1 MAPPLARTPERI
13 NVPSNHTKKAGYGYS
28 FPQGKRTVLNEPLIS
43 ERGSPGRVGYSLP
56 PDDIPERDGV
66 GDLPAELCRDA
77 LDDFP
82 EVSEGEVVR
91 HFTRLSQWNMS
102 AATTLYPLG
111 SCTMK
116 YNPVVNEYMAR
127 LPGLAQLHP
136 LTPDDQ
142 AQGALILLTA
152 LERCLAEISGMDAI
166 SLQPAAGA
174 QGELTGMKL
183 VRAYHQDRGT
193 PRRKVLI
200 PASAHG
206 TNPASAALCG
216 YDVVQVTAGPDGMLS
231 ADEVAKYT
239 DTEVAALMVTN
250 PNTLGLFEREI
261 LQITNVLHDHGA
273 LVYMD
278 GANLNAL
285 MGVAKPGHMGADVIQ
300 FNLHKTFSTPHG
312 GGGPGAGPIGVK
324 NILEPYLPIPRIVR
338 NNAAYSWSEDYP
350 KSIGRV
356 RSFYGNFGIL
366 VRAYAYIL
374 AMGGDGL
381 TQATRMAILN
391 ANYLRKRLEATYTLA
406 TPEPCMHECVF
417 SDRSFQQTGIKT
429 LDIAKRLL
437 DYGFYAP
444 TIYFPLVVS
453 GALMIEPTETE
464 TKETLDEFVAALLAI
479 AQEITDQPDL
489 LKQAP
494 FTTPVS
500 RLDETRAA
508 RRPVLRWRRSQES

>member
-1 MAPPLARTPERI
+1 MQETIMKIR
-13 NVPSNHTKKAGYGYS
+13 
-28 FPQGKRTVLNEPLIS
+28 KRTALNEPLIS

-56 PDDIPERDGV
+56 ADELPERALAQ
-66 GDLPAELCRDA
+66 DLPADLCRTT
-77 LDDFP
+77 LDGFP

-91 HFTRLSQWNMS
+91 HFTRLSQWNLS

-116 YNPVVNEYMAR
+116 YNPVVNELVAR
-127 LPGLAQLHP
+127 LRGFTQLHP
-136 LTPDDQ
+136 LLPDEY
-142 AQGALILLTA
+142 AQGALGLLA
-152 LERCLAEISGMDAI
+152 ELEHCLAEISGMDAV

-183 VRAYHQDRGT
+183 IRAYHQDQGRQ
-193 PRRKVLI
+193 RKKVLI
-200 PASAHG
+200 PGSAHG

-216 YDVVQVTAGPDGMLS
+216 YAVVEVPTGPQGMLE
-231 ADEVAKYT
+231 ATTVEQHIDA
-239 DTEVAALMVTN
+239 EVAALMVTN

-261 LQITNVLHDHGA
+261 VQITNLLHACGA

-312 GGGPGAGPIGVK
+312 GGGPGAGPVGVK
-324 NILEPYLPIPRIVR
+324 KILEPYLPVPRIVR
-338 NNAAYSWSEDYP
+338 GEGGYRWSDEFP
-350 KSIGRV
+350 QSIGKV

-366 VRAYAYIL
+366 LRAYAYIL
-374 AMGGDGL
+374 AMGSDGL
-381 TQATRMAILN
+381 SQATRMAVLN
-391 ANYLRKRLEATYTLA
+391 ANYLRKRLEQAYDLA
-406 TPEPCMHECVF
+406 YSTPCMHECVF
-417 SDRSFQQTGIKT
+417 SDDSFKHTGVKT

-464 TKETLDEFVAALLAI
+464 SKETLDEFADALLAI
-479 AQEITDQPDL
+479 AQEIKDNPTL
-489 LKQAP
+489 LKDAP
-494 FTTPVS
+494 LTTPVG

-508 RRPVLRWRRSQES
+508 RHPVLRWKKE

>member
-1 MAPPLARTPERI
+1 MASTRSP
-13 NVPSNHTKKAGYGYS
+13 
-28 FPQGKRTVLNEPLIS
+28 GKRTMLNEPLIL
-43 ERGSPGRVGYSLP
+43 ERGSVGRVGYALP
-56 PDDIPERDGV
+56 QDDIPERDQDR
-66 GDLPAELCRDA
+66 DLPAELCREA

-142 AQGALILLTA
+142 AQGALMLLA
-152 LERCLAEISGMDAI
+152 ELERCLAEISGMDAI

-183 VRAYHQDRGT
+183 IRAHHQDRGT
-193 PRRKVLI
+193 ARKKVLI

-216 YDVVQVTAGPDGMLS
+216 YDVVQVATSSDGMLS
-231 ADEVAKYT
+231 ADEISKCT

-261 LQITNVLHDHGA
+261 LQIIDVLHQHGA

-312 GGGPGAGPIGVK
+312 GGGPGAGPVGVK
-324 NILEPYLPIPRIVR
+324 KILAPYLPIPRIVQQ
-338 NNAAYSWSEDYP
+338 NDTYSWSDAAP

-391 ANYLRKRLEATYTLA
+391 ANYLRKRLESVYTLA
-406 TPEPCMHECVF
+406 THEPCMHECVF
-417 SDRSFQQTGIKT
+417 SDRSFHQTGVKT

-464 TKETLDEFVAALLAI
+464 TKETLDEFTDALLSI
-479 AQEITDQPDL
+479 AQEMTDQPDL

-508 RRPVLRWRRSQES
+508 RRPVLRWSRSPDS

>member
-1 MAPPLARTPERI
+1 MASTRTTSP
-13 NVPSNHTKKAGYGYS
+13 
-28 FPQGKRTVLNEPLIS
+28 GKRTMLNEPLIS
-43 ERGSPGRVGYSLP
+43 ARGSAGRVGYALP
-56 PDDIPERDGV
+56 RDDIPERDQAR
-66 GDLPAELCRDA
+66 DLPAELCREV
-77 LDDFP
+77 LNDFP

-142 AQGALILLTA
+142 AQGALMLLA
-152 LERCLAEISGMDAI
+152 ELERCLAEISGMEAI

-183 VRAYHQDRGT
+183 VRAYHQDRAT
-193 PRRKVLI
+193 PRKKVLI

-216 YDVVQVTAGPDGMLS
+216 YDVVQVATGSDGMLS
-231 ADEVAKYT
+231 ADAVASCT

-261 LQITNVLHDHGA
+261 LQITDVLHAHGA

-312 GGGPGAGPIGVK
+312 GGGPGAGPVGVK
-324 NILEPYLPIPRIVR
+324 KILEPYLPIPRIVHK
-338 NNAAYSWSEDYP
+338 NDTYSWSDAAP
-350 KSIGRV
+350 QSIGRV

-374 AMGGDGL
+374 AMGRDGL
-381 TQATRMAILN
+381 THATRMAILN
-391 ANYLRKRLEATYTLA
+391 ANYLRKRLESVYTLA
-406 TPEPCMHECVF
+406 THEPCMHECVF

-464 TKETLDEFVAALLAI
+464 TKETLDEFADALLAI
-479 AQEITDQPDL
+479 AQEIIAQPDL
-489 LKQAP
+489 LRQAP

-508 RRPVLRWRRSQES
+508 RRPVLRWSRSPDS

>member
-1 MAPPLARTPERI
+1 MQKTNPQSPTPSPL
-13 NVPSNHTKKAGYGYS
+13 S
-28 FPQGKRTVLNEPLIS
+28 KRAVLDEPLMC
-43 ERGSPGRVGYSLP
+43 ERGSPGRIGYSLP
-56 PDDIPERDGV
+56 ADDVPERDLNQ
-66 GDLPAELCRDA
+66 DLSRELCREA
-77 LDDFP
+77 LDGFP

-91 HFTRLSQWNMS
+91 HFTRLSQWNLS

-116 YNPVVNEYMAR
+116 YNPVVNELVVR
-127 LPGLAQLHP
+127 LPGFAQLHP
-136 LTPDDQ
+136 LIPADY
-142 AQGALILLTA
+142 AQGALELLA
-152 LERCLAEISGMDAI
+152 DLEHGLAEISGMDAV

-183 VRAYHQDRGT
+183 IRAYHQDRGH
-193 PRRKVLI
+193 PRKKVLI
-200 PASAHG
+200 PGSAHG

-216 YDVVQVTAGPDGMLS
+216 YEVVEVPTGPDGMLE
-231 ADEVAKYT
+231 AETMEKFVDA
-239 DTEVAALMVTN
+239 EVAALMVTN
-250 PNTLGLFEREI
+250 PSTLGLFEREI
-261 LQITNVLHDHGA
+261 VQIIAVLHAHGA
-273 LVYMD
+273 LIYMD

-312 GGGPGAGPIGVK
+312 GGGPGAGPVGVK
-324 NILEPYLPIPRIVR
+324 KVLEPYLPVPRLVR
-338 NNAAYSWSEDYP
+338 EQGGWHWSEAFP
-350 KSIGRV
+350 RSIGRV

-374 AMGGDGL
+374 AMGSDGL
-381 TQATRMAILN
+381 THATRMAVLN
-391 ANYLRKRLEATYTLA
+391 ANYLRKRLEQAYDLA
-406 TPEPCMHECVF
+406 YSTPCLHECVF
-417 SDRSFQQTGIKT
+417 SDDSFRHTGVKT

-464 TKETLDEFVAALLAI
+464 TKETLDEFADALLAI
-479 AQEITDQPDL
+479 AREIQDNPAA
-489 LKQAP
+489 LKDTP
-494 FTTPVS
+494 LTTPVS

-508 RRPVLRWRRSQES
+508 RHPVLRWGKK

>member
-1 MAPPLARTPERI
+1 MASTRSP
-13 NVPSNHTKKAGYGYS
+13 
-28 FPQGKRTVLNEPLIS
+28 GKRTMLNEPLIS
-43 ERGSPGRVGYSLP
+43 ARGSVGRVGYALP
-56 PDDIPERDGV
+56 RDDIPERDQAR
-66 GDLPAELCRDA
+66 DLPVELCREA

-136 LTPDDQ
+136 LTPDDR
-142 AQGALILLTA
+142 AQGALMLLA
-152 LERCLAEISGMDAI
+152 ELERCLAEISGMDAI

-183 VRAYHQDRGT
+183 IRAYHQDRGT
-193 PRRKVLI
+193 ARKKVLI

-216 YDVVQVTAGPDGMLS
+216 YDVVQVATGSDGMLS
-231 ADEVAKYT
+231 ADAVAKCT
-239 DTEVAALMVTN
+239 DPEVAALMVTN

-261 LQITNVLHDHGA
+261 LRITDVLHQHGA

-312 GGGPGAGPIGVK
+312 GGGPGAGPVGVK
-324 NILEPYLPIPRIVR
+324 KILGPYLPVPRIVQQ
-338 NNAAYSWSEDYP
+338 NDTYSWTDAAP

-381 TQATRMAILN
+381 THATRMAILN
-391 ANYLRKRLEATYTLA
+391 ANYLRKRLESVYTLA
-406 TPEPCMHECVF
+406 THEPCMHECVF
-417 SDRSFQQTGIKT
+417 SDRSFHQTGVKT

-464 TKETLDEFVAALLAI
+464 TKETLDEFADALLAI

-508 RRPVLRWRRSQES
+508 RRPVLRWSRTPDSSSPTPNP

>member
-1 MAPPLARTPERI
+1 MKTPARTPG
-13 NVPSNHTKKAGYGYS
+13 P
-28 FPQGKRTVLNEPLIS
+28 GKRTLLNEPLIS
-43 ERGSPGRVGYSLP
+43 ARGSVGRVGYALP
-56 PDDIPERDGV
+56 RDDIPERDQAH
-66 GDLPAELCRDA
+66 DLPAELCRAA

-142 AQGALILLTA
+142 AQGALTLLA
-152 LERCLAEISGMDAI
+152 ELERCLAEISGMDAI

-183 VRAYHQDRGT
+183 IRAYHQDRGT
-193 PRRKVLI
+193 PRKKVLI

-216 YDVVQVTAGPDGMLS
+216 YDVVQVAAGSDGMLS
-231 ADEVAKYT
+231 ADAVATYT

-261 LQITNVLHDHGA
+261 LRITDVLHAHGA

-312 GGGPGAGPIGVK
+312 GGGPGAGPVGVK
-324 NILEPYLPIPRIVR
+324 KILAPYLPIPRLVHK
-338 NNAAYSWSEDYP
+338 NDSYAWSDAAP

-374 AMGGDGL
+374 ALGGDGL
-381 TQATRMAILN
+381 RHATRMAILN
-391 ANYLRKRLEATYTLA
+391 ANYLRKRLESVYTLA
-406 TPEPCMHECVF
+406 TQEPCMHECVF
-417 SDRSFQQTGIKT
+417 SDRSFHQTGIKT

-464 TKETLDEFVAALLAI
+464 TKETLDEFADALLAI
-479 AQEITDQPDL
+479 AQEITDRPDL

-508 RRPVLRWRRSQES
+508 RRPVLRWSRSQDS